1 MCDDNY
7 GKRHL
12 QGSRVCYIAG
22 PTGPTGLTG
31 PTGPTGLTGPTGPT
45 GPAGP
50 SGVVNSAFGRKYD
63 NSENTIT
70 LEANIA
76 NTIPLGSTG
85 PTSNVT
91 TGTQNALTI
100 TEAGNYKVDYY
111 FSGSTSA
118 NANVTVEIKQNA
130 TPIGST
136 TVTKDTTANQEVDF
150 VGSSINAFVAGDN
163 ISIGIESDTAV
174 TVTPSTGTGS
184 YLNIVK
190 L

>member
-1 MCDDNY
+1 MCDDNC
-7 GKRHL
+7 GKRPW
-12 QGSRVCYIAG
+12 QNSRICYVTG
-22 PTGPTGLTG
+22 PTGPRGLVG

-45 GPAGP
+45 GP
-50 SGVVNSAFGRKYD
+50 SGVVSSAFGRKYD
-63 NSENTIT
+63 NSENTIS

-76 NTIPLGSTG
+76 TTIPLASTG
-85 PTSNVT
+85 PTSNIT

-118 NANVTVEIKQNA
+118 NANVTVELKQNA

-136 TVTKDTTANQEVDF
+136 TITKDTIANEEIDF
-150 VGSSINAFVAGDN
+150 VGSSINAFAIGDN
-163 ISIGIESDTAV
+163 ISLGIEATSTV
-174 TVTPSTGTGS
+174 NVTPATGTGA

>member
-1 MCDDNY
+1 MLIFAI
-7 GKRHL
+7 KLSH
-12 QGSRVCYIAG
+12 YIRKMVKKYKLLSLIVVW
-22 PTGPTGLTG
+22 T
-31 PTGPTGLTGPTGPT
+31 
-45 GPAGP
+45 GP
-50 SGVVNSAFGRKYD
+50 SGVANSAFGRKYD
-63 NSENTIT
+63 NSESTIT

-76 NTIPLGSTG
+76 NTVPLGSTG

-111 FSGSTSA
+111 FSGSSSD
-118 NANVTVEIKQNA
+118 NANVTVEIKQNT

-136 TVTKDTTANQEVDF
+136 TITKDVTANQEVDF
-150 VGSSINAFVAGDN
+150 VGSSINAFAAGDN

-174 TVTPSTGTGS
+174 TVTPAAGTGA